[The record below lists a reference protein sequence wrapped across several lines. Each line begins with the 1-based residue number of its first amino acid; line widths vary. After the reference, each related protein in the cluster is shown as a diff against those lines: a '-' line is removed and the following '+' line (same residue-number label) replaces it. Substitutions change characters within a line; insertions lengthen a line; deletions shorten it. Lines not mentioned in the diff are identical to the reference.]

1 MMFHKPPMPTSEE
14 LAAMTNEDL
23 DKKLKQARAALQEA
37 NQLARDASEQ
47 EKVFSAFEAEQNRR
61 FKNQIKREAGVDEI
75 KKG

>member
-1 MMFHKPPMPTSEE
+1 MFHKPPMPTREE

-23 DKKLKQARAALQEA
+23 DKKLKAARAALQEA
-37 NQLARDASEQ
+37 EQLAKDSTGQ
-47 EKVFSAFEAEQNRR
+47 DKVFSAYEAEQNRR